1 MAILSHER
9 IEGKNMI
16 GSPVL
21 ERPLKST
28 NPMDRVGGN
37 RRIGVWLVKYVFAL
51 FVAFHA
57 AVSGVSA
64 AERKLKPG
72 IIGED
77 NREMIGETPGPWT
90 AIGHINVSGY
100 RSSERCTGTRIAP
113 GIVLTSAHCVINFT
127 RKMMHPA
134 KDIHFVAGVNRDTS
148 VGHATARCVI
158 LPKDLVMAD
167 GSRVLPDLRT
177 VQLSEAFL
185 MRDMALVILIEDV
198 PAAGAIALSTEP
210 LSSGQQL
217 FHAGYPADRR
227 QVLTVDRTCRV
238 TGKYR
243 DLVVTD
249 CDTVSGSSGG
259 PILVNQKGEWH
270 VAAIMAATT
279 NGSGNL
285 AVPLSIWTN
294 ILKEGQCPEE

>member
-1 MAILSHER
+1 
-9 IEGKNMI
+9 MI

-21 ERPLKST
+21 ENPLKST
-28 NPMDRVGGN
+28 NPKDRVGVN
-37 RRIGVWLVKYVFAL
+37 RRIGVWLVTYVFAL
-51 FVAFHA
+51 FVAYYA

-113 GIVLTSAHCVINFT
+113 SVVLTSAHCVVNFT
-127 RKMMHPA
+127 RKVMHPA
-134 KDIHFVAGVNRDTS
+134 KDIHFVAGVNKDTS
-148 VGHATARCVI
+148 VGHATARCVV
-158 LPKDLVMAD
+158 LPKDLVMSD

-177 VQLSEAFL
+177 VQLSESFL
-185 MRDMALVILIEDV
+185 MRDMALVILKEDV
-198 PAAGAIALSTEP
+198 PVAGAIALSAEP
-210 LSSGQQL
+210 LSDGQHL

-227 QVLTVDRTCRV
+227 HILTVDRTCRV
-238 TGKYR
+238 TGKYH

-259 PILVNQKGEWH
+259 PILVNHDGEWRI
-270 VAAIMAATT
+270 AAIMAATT
-279 NGSGNL
+279 NGKGNF
-285 AVPLSIWTN
+285 AVPLNLWAN
-294 ILKEGQCPEE
+294 ILKEAQCPKE